1 MHEVRCFTCGTHVQ
15 RVRASPPFAA
25 VPRAPPER
33 GAAGPNGGGAAPQH
47 CLTARA
53 AGRDGRRRGA
63 QVIKLSDAVQAL
75 PRQVT
80 CCVHGAAPG
89 FVTAGAAKARSAG
102 EGAGRRFSKGAYCLA
117 KVVWGKGWEEL
128 LELMEYQG
136 RVAAA
141 RGEVR
146 SLCPALFVR
155 APVIR
160 ALQHWRRSPVC
171 LQQAACIPLVE
182 TSCRGAVRHLVVR
195 LFAVPATTKIACKQ
209 KQKTLVM
216 CWRLRRTPGACV

>member
-1 MHEVRCFTCGTHVQ
+1 MRIAALRCSY
-15 RVRASPPFAA
+15 A
-25 VPRAPPER
+25 
-33 GAAGPNGGGAAPQH
+33 GAARAKGPQGR
-47 CLTARA
+47 RA
-53 AGRDGRRRGA
+53 AGGASARACSAGGGDRVGYGTLSDGRRRGA

-89 FVTAGAAKARSAG
+89 FVTAGAAKARSA

-146 SLCPALFVR
+146 ASRPALVGGSPVVR
-155 APVIR
+155 APR
-160 ALQHWRRSPVC
+160 TEGTRPC
-171 LQQAACIPLVE
+171 ACIKLL
-182 TSCRGAVRHLVVR
+182 ALH
-195 LFAVPATTKIACKQ
+195 F
-209 KQKTLVM
+209 
-216 CWRLRRTPGACV
+216 